1 MAVASWGS
9 TLKVA
14 GGTSTVITNEACS
27 LVVAGTYQITN
38 TARRILDP
46 AVAIVVKDTGVTV
59 AATFYTLDLLFG
71 KVTFSGYSPTG
82 AVTITG
88 AYFTVAAVAEVR
100 SFAIN
105 MKADLADNTTFDSA
119 GVRSKLPTLRDFT
132 CDFEY
137 LSSPVTDLDA
147 GTAGT
152 QTLQSWREAGTA
164 KLIEIKLGSVFW
176 RGWGTFET
184 SESFKPG
191 VGDLVAFT
199 GTLSGDSQGGS
210 TSCSIGT

>member
-14 GGTSTVITNEACS
+14 GSTGIVITNEACS

-46 AVAIVVKDTGVTV
+46 ATAIVVKDNGVTV
-59 AATFYTLDLLFG
+59 ASTFYSLDLLFG

-82 AVTITG
+82 AITITG
-88 AYFTVAAVAEVR
+88 AYLTVTAVAEVR
-100 SFAIN
+100 SFSIE
-105 MKADLADNTTFDSA
+105 MKADLADNTTFDSGGA
-119 GVRSKLPTLRDFT
+119 RSKLPTLRDFM
-132 CDFEY
+132 CSFEY
-137 LSSPVTDLDA
+137 LSTPVTDLDA

-164 KLIEIKLGSVFW
+164 KLVEIKLGSVYW

-184 SESFKPG
+184 SETFKPG
-191 VGDLVAFT
+191 VGDLVAFDAS
-199 GTLSGDSQGGS
+199 LSGDSQGGS